1 MPIITEARNTAKHTL
16 LLINLLLLMLKSKR
30 MDSTI
35 LIVTHNM
42 LFSKEL
48 DAIQL
53 KLTSKSINKI

>member
-1 MPIITEARNTAKHTL
+1 
-16 LLINLLLLMLKSKR
+16 MLKSKR

-42 LFSKEL
+42 LFSQEL

-53 KLTSKSINKI
+53 KLTSKSINEI